1 MMFYV
6 QLFYEF
12 FKVGLFAIGGGLAT
26 YPFLHELGPRTGW
39 FTVEELA
46 DMLAVSEST
55 PGPLGVN
62 MASYVG
68 FSTGGVPGAVI
79 ATLGLVTPSIIII
92 LIIARVLRAFRENR
106 LVDAAFSG
114 LRPAST
120 GKIAAAG
127 IGVVELALLNP
138 ELWRQTGRLADLF
151 QWKAILLAA
160 ALLVLTRWVKWTKK
174 LHPVI
179 FIAASAAVGIAF
191 SFAGA

>member
-1 MMFYV
+1 MFYV

-92 LIIARVLRAFRENR
+92 LIIARVHRAFRENR

-120 GKIAAAG
+120 GMIAAAG

>member
-120 GKIAAAG
+120 GMIAAAG

-160 ALLVLTRWVKWTKK
+160 ALLVLTRWVKPTKR
-174 LHPVI
+174 LHPVVFI
-179 FIAASAAVGIAF
+179 FGAAAAGILF
-191 SFAGA
+191 GALGY

>member
-120 GKIAAAG
+120 GMIAAAG

>member
-1 MMFYV
+1 MFYV

-120 GKIAAAG
+120 GMIAAAG